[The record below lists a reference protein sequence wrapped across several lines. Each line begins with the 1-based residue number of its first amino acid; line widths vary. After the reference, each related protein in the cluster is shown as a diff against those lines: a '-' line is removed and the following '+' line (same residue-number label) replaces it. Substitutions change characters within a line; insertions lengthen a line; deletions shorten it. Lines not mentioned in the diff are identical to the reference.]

1 MNILSIFTNPYLWA
15 STIAMAVPLALP
27 AIGGTF
33 LNELVLLIFL
43 WKG

>member
-33 LNELVLLIFL
+33 LERAVLSYFCV
-43 WKG
+43 G